1 MFLKISQNSWEN
13 TCARI
18 SFLINM
24 QTWGLATLLK
34 NRKWRRCFPV
44 NFAKF
49 LGIPI
54 LKNISERLV
63 LENNLEMSISSV
75 IKTKIALWRFFQ
87 HLYLKRMYSIKDL
100 CYLFSLSILQLLWI
114 FVKKFIRKKRLY
126 NFLTNV
132 IFRNYLF
139 V

>member
-1 MFLKISQNSWEN
+1 MFLKISQNSQEN

-24 QTWGLATLLK
+24 QAWGLATLLK
-34 NRKWRRCFPV
+34 NRKWHRCFPV

-49 LGIPI
+49 LRTPI

-75 IKTKIALWRFFQ
+75 IKTKIALRRFSCFKIYIWKECTVLRICATFFPFQ
-87 HLYLKRMYSIKDL
+87 FCNFFECS
-100 CYLFSLSILQLLWI
+100 STNLLE
-114 FVKKFIRKKRLY
+114 RKGVA
-126 NFLTNV
+126 TS
-132 IFRNYLF
+132 
-139 V
+139 